1 MQTYSI
7 KCFSLGFWLIQ
18 LPWMFISSC
27 TIVLFYFFSNAYIS
41 VNTIFE
47 CSYLFFGWEIG
58 RGMKGVHPKC
68 VQCVQVRKGTGVEK
82 WVIRYVRTTWM
93 APNNVFLSTGSAKYT
108 RASERARKMWLFSS
122 IITTIILSYVI
133 IRI

>member
-1 MQTYSI
+1 
-7 KCFSLGFWLIQ
+7 
-18 LPWMFISSC
+18 
-27 TIVLFYFFSNAYIS
+27 
-41 VNTIFE
+41 
-47 CSYLFFGWEIG
+47 
-58 RGMKGVHPKC
+58 MKGVHPKC

-82 WVIRYVRTTWM
+82 WVIRYVRITWR
-93 APNNVFLSTGSAKYT
+93 APNNVFLCTGSAKYT